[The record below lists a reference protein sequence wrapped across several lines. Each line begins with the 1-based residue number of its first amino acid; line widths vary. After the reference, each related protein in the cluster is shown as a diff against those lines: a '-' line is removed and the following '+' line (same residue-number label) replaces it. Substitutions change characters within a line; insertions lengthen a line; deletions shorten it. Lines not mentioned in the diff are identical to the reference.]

1 MNAER
6 GSTAERSDNRQ
17 PISGSVLNHRSSF
30 EVESLSSV
38 SGYLTPRHRSQ
49 AKPCGMVFAT
59 SAVLLRHT
67 VKHTPT
73 LFLVV
78 AAAVVAG
85 CGTSSTVSS
94 GPDPVKCQVSVASP
108 ATVDAGGGTSSLAIT
123 TQPECTWDASSTA
136 SWISGLSP
144 ASGQGTANVAFRV
157 APNDGTSSREA
168 MIVVNGE
175 QARVSQRAPCRF
187 AISPASVNVSA
198 AGGAGNMNVATLS
211 ECAWTATTDVNWIVA
226 TSSTSGSGDGTV
238 SFTIAP
244 NDGAERVG
252 NIIIAGERATV
263 TQAGVSVSACSS
275 TITPTSQNVAATG
288 GTGTVAVSEQGGCGW
303 TASSQASWITVTS
316 GSTGTGN
323 GSVTFNVAAN
333 TGASRSGSL
342 TIAGRAF
349 SVAQAGVSGSPAPP
363 PPSPPP
369 APSCTFSISPNSHNF
384 QALGGRETVD
394 VNTQSGCQWTASS
407 NAAWILIVSGASG
420 TGDGR
425 VELGIAP
432 NLGAARTGTV
442 TIGGRTFTAT
452 QAAVAPCSYSIS
464 PSKQELE
471 ARAGSG
477 TVEVKTTSN
486 CAWTATSNASWIT
499 ITSGASGT
507 GNGTVTFTV
516 SANTGGK
523 RQGTLTVAG
532 RMAEVEQKEGR

>member
-1 MNAER
+1 
-6 GSTAERSDNRQ
+6 
-17 PISGSVLNHRSSF
+17 
-30 EVESLSSV
+30 
-38 SGYLTPRHRSQ
+38 
-49 AKPCGMVFAT
+49 
-59 SAVLLRHT
+59 

-73 LFLVV
+73 LLLVV

-85 CGTSSTVSS
+85 CTTSSTVTS

-108 ATVDAGGGTSSLAIT
+108 ATVDAGGGTGSLAIT
-123 TQPECTWDASSTA
+123 TQPECAWDASTTA
-136 SWISGLSP
+136 SWISGMSP
-144 ASGQGTANVAFRV
+144 ASGQGAANVAFRV

-187 AISPASVNVSA
+187 AISPASLNVSA
-198 AGGAGNMNVATLS
+198 AGGTGNVNVATLS
-211 ECAWTATTDVNWIVA
+211 ECAWTATTDVNWITA
-226 TSSTSGSGDGTV
+226 TSSTSGSGNGTV
-238 SFTIAP
+238 GFTVAP
-244 NDGAERVG
+244 NSGDQRVG
-252 NIIIAGERATV
+252 SIIIAGERATV
-263 TQAGVSVSACSS
+263 TQAGVSVSACTS

-288 GTGTVAVSEQGGCGW
+288 GTVAVSVQSRCGW

-349 SVAQAGVSGSPAPP
+349 SVAQAGASGSPAPP
-363 PPSPPP
+363 PPS
-369 APSCTFSISPNSHNF
+369 CTFSISPSSHNF

-407 NAAWILIVSGASG
+407 SAAWILILSGASG
-420 TGDGR
+420 TGDGE

-452 QAAVAPCSYSIS
+452 QATVAPCSYSIS
-464 PSKQELE
+464 PNKQDLE
-471 ARAGSG
+471 ARAGIG
-477 TVEVKTTSN
+477 TVEVNTTSN
-486 CAWTATSNASWIT
+486 CAWTATSDESWIT
-499 ITSGASGT
+499 ITFGTSGT
-507 GNGTVTFTV
+507 GDGTVTFTV
-516 SANTGGK
+516 SANTGNK
-523 RQGTLTVAG
+523 RKGTLTVAG
-532 RMAEVEQKEGR
+532 RRAEVEQEDGR